1 MLRGGR
7 TAVDVLDA
15 RRGRAAPGP
24 RQQRVERRRA
34 ALRDRLHVAGGA
46 VSHPAGDA
54 QPFGFAAHGVTEPDP
69 LNSAADA
76 QANCA
81 YLQNFSG
88 RQRRTLK
95 APALH
100 GKLNGILSAHPA
112 GRKDESKGDES
123 MRAALIVV
131 AILALAG
138 FLAVAVVLP
147 QMAGSEAREAAQA
160 LIAGADGARQQIAA
174 VAQKSGSLA
183 GTGKDLKLPAR
194 TDPKHGELKWI
205 IETNGAIRG
214 WNEKNAI
221 EISIT
226 PALQGGTVTWNCR
239 GYPITAMPASCGGK
253 S

>member
-1 MLRGGR
+1 
-7 TAVDVLDA
+7 
-15 RRGRAAPGP
+15 
-24 RQQRVERRRA
+24 
-34 ALRDRLHVAGGA
+34 
-46 VSHPAGDA
+46 
-54 QPFGFAAHGVTEPDP
+54 
-69 LNSAADA
+69 
-76 QANCA
+76 
-81 YLQNFSG
+81 
-88 RQRRTLK
+88 
-95 APALH
+95 
-100 GKLNGILSAHPA
+100 
-112 GRKDESKGDES
+112 

-174 VAQKSGSLA
+174 AAQKSGSLA
-183 GTGKDLKLPAR
+183 GTGKDMKLPAR